1 MSTTQQQYRTAD
13 YKDRVQMSRRYITSD
28 PTRPFSDAVLIDDKT
43 LYLSGRI
50 GLKPDVYEVPDTIE
64 EEAHLLMKDLQQLLR
79 RADMELED
87 LVFLQVF
94 SPDIS
99 LWARFNDIYRLYFS
113 GQMPPRS
120 FIGSGPLLFGA
131 HFELQ
136 GIAAK
141 DK

>member
-1 MSTTQQQYRTAD
+1 MN
-13 YKDRVQMSRRYITSD
+13 RRYITANPS
-28 PTRPFSDAVLIDDKT
+28 RPFSDAVLIDGRT

-50 GLKPDVYEVPDTIE
+50 GLKPGVDEVPGTIDE
-64 EEAHLLMKDLQQLLR
+64 EVHLLMKDLKQLLCSV
-79 RADMELED
+79 DMELED

-99 LWARFNDIYRLYFS
+99 LWAPFNEVYRQYFS

-136 GIAAK
+136 GIAVK
-141 DK
+141 DVE